1 MTDQMNLLIVD
12 DDEGDRR
19 LMEEAIRRS
28 DMQLTIA
35 QASTD
40 KEALQKLESLRPNLI
55 VVLDT
60 ILAGVTGFDICRKMR
75 EIDQEVK
82 IIICTGMIDAVDAGR
97 ARASGAD
104 DYCVKTADY
113 DALVATIKNL
123 LKG

>member
-1 MTDQMNLLIVD
+1 MLLLHCSFNSYVFIS
-12 DDEGDRR
+12 RIS
-19 LMEEAIRRS
+19 A
-28 DMQLTIA
+28 
-35 QASTD
+35 
-40 KEALQKLESLRPNLI
+40 
-55 VVLDT
+55 
-60 ILAGVTGFDICRKMR
+60 KMR

-82 IIICTGMIDAVDAGR
+82 IIICTGVIDAVDAGR